1 MAELDSK
8 TAWELYKKVDGFA
21 VKLAEMDTR
30 QSLVLQEMKTEQRSS
45 KFEML
50 DAVDA
55 SVEKSTRLIQSML
68 DGFRQEIKNMND
80 DHERRLTCVED
91 TVSVQNMAIT
101 SLQSLTHP
109 IPEMTKNIED
119 MQGKAGKIALKAWQ
133 KVLAVAGALIM
144 LVISAYIG
152 TVFKD

>member
-21 VKLAEMDTR
+21 AKLAEMDTR
-30 QSLVLQEMKTEQRSS
+30 QSLVLQEMKTEQRSG

-80 DHERRLTCVED
+80 DHERRIACVEE
-91 TVSVQNMAIT
+91 TVSVQNIAIS

-109 IPEMTKNIED
+109 IPEMTKDIENI
-119 MQGKAGKIALKAWQ
+119 QSKAGKIALKAWQ
-133 KVLAVAGALIM
+133 KVLAIAGALIM
-144 LVISAYIG
+144 LIISAYVG
-152 TVFKD
+152 SVFKD